1 MIKTV
6 FWCAA
11 LATVA
16 FSPAPAQV
24 LSPPAETSV
33 SIGGK
38 KIEVKYSAPSMRGR
52 KIFGGLVPFGQVW
65 RAGAN
70 DATALHTEAD
80 LDLGGLKVPK
90 GNYTLYVLPEA
101 GGWMLIV
108 NKQTGQPGHTYTQGM
123 DLGRVKMTLAKTAA
137 PVETYKMT
145 LSATGAAAGK
155 LALEWE
161 NTAATVAFSVK

>member
-1 MIKTV
+1 MTKTV
-6 FWCAA
+6 LVCAA
-11 LATVA
+11 LAAGA

-33 SIGGK
+33 AIGGK

-70 DATALHTEAD
+70 AATALHTEAD

-90 GNYTLYVLPEA
+90 GDYTLYVLPEA
-101 GGWMLIV
+101 GQWMLIV
-108 NKQTGQPGHTYTQGM
+108 NKQTGQHGMTYTQEM
-123 DLGRVKMTLAKTAA
+123 DLGRAKMTLAKSAA

-145 LSATGAAAGK
+145 LSATGAADGK
-155 LALEWE
+155 LQLEWE
-161 NTAATVAFSVK
+161 NTVATVSFSVK